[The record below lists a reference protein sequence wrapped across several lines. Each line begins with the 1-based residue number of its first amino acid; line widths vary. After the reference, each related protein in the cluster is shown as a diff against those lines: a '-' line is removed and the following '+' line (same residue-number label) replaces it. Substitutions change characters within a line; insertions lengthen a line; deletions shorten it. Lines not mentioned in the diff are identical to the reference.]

1 MENTSIAVSKA
12 SKKKWEQFKNH
23 NRESFEDMF
32 NRILKSQS
40 EEDQMLLTQ
49 EDILDIKRSILE
61 IEEGKFKTLEQMKS
75 KYNLK

>member
-1 MENTSIAVSKA
+1 
-12 SKKKWEQFKNH
+12 
-23 NRESFEDMF
+23 MF

-49 EDILDIKRSILE
+49 EDIRDIKKSILE